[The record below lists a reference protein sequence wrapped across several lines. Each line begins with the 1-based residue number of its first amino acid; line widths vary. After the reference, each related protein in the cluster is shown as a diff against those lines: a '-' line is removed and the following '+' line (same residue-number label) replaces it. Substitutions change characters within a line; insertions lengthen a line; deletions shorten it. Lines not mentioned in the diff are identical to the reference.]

1 MAQSYTLYEVNE
13 YIRRVIALNFNEPI
27 WIECEINQANE
38 KRGNYYLDL
47 VQKSDET
54 DEVIAQTRASIWFKQ
69 ALFIK
74 KKLGLLFD
82 SMIQS
87 GTQVKLNVNIEF
99 HEKYGLSFNI
109 TDIDPTYTVGQL
121 ELKRQKIIERLKEE
135 DLLYKNQMISI
146 PEVIQRVAIISSET
160 AAGYKDFIAQLQN
173 NQYGY
178 AFELAIYNVAVQGQ
192 RMEAEITEA
201 IREINNE
208 ADQYDIA
215 VVIRGGGSKLDLSGF
230 DNYNIAAHIANCQVP
245 IITGIGHEIDQ
256 TVSDLTAHTS
266 LKTPTAVAGYII
278 DSNLHYESII
288 IDKYNAINS
297 IIFQRIQD
305 HKSSLASFE
314 FQIGREVIGKIER
327 EKDKLAL
334 LQNNVRHGL
343 SMKFQFAKQSLDNI
357 SEILKL
363 TDLKSMQKRGFIYT
377 TSPDGKA
384 ITKMSQA
391 SKLKS
396 IHLHYADGDIE
407 FHKNK
412 K

>member
-74 KKLGLLFD
+74 KKLGLLFE

-87 GTQVKLNVNIEF
+87 GTQVKLKVNIEF
-99 HEKYGLSFNI
+99 HEKYGLSFI
-109 TDIDPTYTVGQL
+109 VQDIDPTYTIGQL
-121 ELKRQKIIERLKEE
+121 ELKRQKIIERLKGE
-135 DLLYKNQMISI
+135 DLLYKNQMMPI

-160 AAGYKDFIAQLQN
+160 AAGYKDFVAQLQN

-201 IREINNE
+201 IREINLE

-230 DNYNIAAHIANCQVP
+230 DNYNIAAHIANSKVP

-278 DSNLHYESII
+278 DSNLHFESII
-288 IDKYNAINS
+288 IEKFNVINGLIYQS
-297 IIFQRIQD
+297 LQD
-305 HKSSLASFE
+305 HKTSLGSFE
-314 FQIGREVIGKIER
+314 FQIGREVKSKIER
-327 EKDKLAL
+327 EKDKLT
-334 LQNNVRHGL
+334 QIESSIKHGL
-343 SMKFQFAKQSLDNI
+343 QMKLQFAKQALSNI

-363 TDLKSMQKRGFIYT
+363 TDLQSMLKRGFIYT
-377 TSPDGKA
+377 TSANGKA
-384 ITKMSQA
+384 ITKKSQA
-391 SKLKS
+391 SKLNS

-407 FHKNK
+407 FYKNK